1 MAASAHIGYNV
12 WRRAGPLRN
21 RFASAHKNP
30 LPELGLFGAPQ
41 AAAFE
46 AVLMLSGSVPDV
58 LSFYLPVTAIG
69 FSILSIALIII
80 FWLVIRI

>member
-1 MAASAHIGYNV
+1 MAQGWAFAE
-12 WRRAGPLRN
+12 PLRK
-21 RFASAHKNP
+21 RSQKPSSRPWA
-30 LPELGLFGAPQ
+30 FGAPQ

-46 AVLMLSGSVPDV
+46 VVLMLSGSVPDV